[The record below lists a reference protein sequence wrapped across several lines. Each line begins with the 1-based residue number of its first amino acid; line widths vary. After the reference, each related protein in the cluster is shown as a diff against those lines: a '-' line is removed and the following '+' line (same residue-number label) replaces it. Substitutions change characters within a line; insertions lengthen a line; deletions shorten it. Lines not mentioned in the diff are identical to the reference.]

1 MFQFLKKENRR
12 DINIVTLNEIK
23 SEEILKEEHTHI
35 NKLIQDNQI
44 AGKKFLLVW
53 VPLLIAGVAYSFN
66 IVANFAVKLFFSQ
79 YELQNI
85 NQEQMSKDIHSL
97 FDFVILLGVILLSIT
112 VFFFV
117 LHVILH
123 LKLSSDLKRQK
134 ETVIQL
140 HSKISNQKA
149 KKARWKKNDT

>member
-1 MFQFLKKENRR
+1 MFKFFKEESRR
-12 DINIVTLNEIK
+12 DINIATLNEIK
-23 SEEILKEEHTHI
+23 SEEILEEEHIHI
-35 NKLIQDNQI
+35 NKMIQDNQT

-85 NQEQMSKDIHSL
+85 NQEQMPKDMHEL
-97 FDFVILLGVILLSIT
+97 FNFLILLGAILLSIT

-134 ETVIQL
+134 ATVIQL
-140 HSKISNQKA
+140 RFKISNQKTR
-149 KKARWKKNDT
+149 KERWGK